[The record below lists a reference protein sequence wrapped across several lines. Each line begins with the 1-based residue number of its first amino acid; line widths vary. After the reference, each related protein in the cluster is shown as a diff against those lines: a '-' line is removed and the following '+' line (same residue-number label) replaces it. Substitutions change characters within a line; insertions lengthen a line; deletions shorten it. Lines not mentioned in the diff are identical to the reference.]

1 MESLGFLRMA
11 AGDTVFRARIAIE
24 TDREIWEVS
33 NRPSG
38 LLELPFRGLDKCWSR
53 LDGRVTIMLLELPGR
68 ETMLLLLL
76 LLKALSPISQ
86 RSR

>member
-11 AGDTVFRARIAIE
+11 ARDTVFRARVAIE

-33 NRPSG
+33 NGPSG
-38 LLELPFRGLDKCWSR
+38 LPEFPFRGLDKCWSR

-68 ETMLLLLL
+68 ETMLLLLERL
-76 LLKALSPISQ
+76 AY
-86 RSR
+86 